1 MRIRTRYRSRAE
13 PMPKR
18 FEELADYNARKYKG
32 IAHDPEYVT
41 RMAALQAEFDEWI
54 LKQPRR

>member
-1 MRIRTRYRSRAE
+1 
-13 PMPKR
+13 MPER
-18 FEELADYNARKYKG
+18 FEELAGYNARKYKG